1 MRKDVSENR
10 LDMIARGTGKGK
22 VVETMEIDFFKV
34 LEQVQAEDN
43 ELYLRLIAQHREADT
58 KRRNEDYLTMWEI
71 AERSKPLKLYDANTG
86 EMTIPAN
93 TPETKEEIT
102 IPAQAPETNRE
113 QDGPSFLDGLLLAI
127 GLGVMAVIV
136 VCMAI

>member
-1 MRKDVSENR
+1 MRTNLYE
-10 LDMIARGTGKGK
+10 A
-22 VVETMEIDFFKV
+22 
-34 LEQVQAEDN
+34 LEQVQAEDP
-43 ELYLRLIAQHREADT
+43 ELYPRLMAQHREADT

-71 AERSKPLKLYDANTG
+71 AERSEPLKLYDANTG

-102 IPAQAPETNRE
+102 IPAQAPETNGE
-113 QDGPSFLDGLLLAI
+113 QYGPSFLDGLLLAI

>member
-1 MRKDVSENR
+1 MRTNLYE
-10 LDMIARGTGKGK
+10 A
-22 VVETMEIDFFKV
+22 
-34 LEQVQAEDN
+34 LEQVQAEDP
-43 ELYLRLIAQHREADT
+43 ELYLRLMAQHREEDT

-86 EMTIPAN
+86 EMTIPA
-93 TPETKEEIT
+93 
-102 IPAQAPETNRE
+102 QAPETKVE
-113 QDGPSFLDGLLLAI
+113 QDRPGFLDGLLLAI

>member
-1 MRKDVSENR
+1 
-10 LDMIARGTGKGK
+10 
-22 VVETMEIDFFKV
+22 MEIDFLKA
-34 LEQVQAEDN
+34 LKQVQAEDP
-43 ELYLRLIAQHREADT
+43 ELYLRLMAQHREADT

-71 AERSKPLKLYDANTG
+71 AERSKPLKLYDANTGEMTISDKECDANTG